1 MTKADLE
8 LSPYDPADY
17 LESDVAMSYYLT
29 EAFHSGDEAVII
41 DAIGVIAR
49 AKGMTDIAEKSGL
62 SRPSLY
68 RGLSKKGKPRDN
80 ADDLTTPIG
89 LFNYAHSY
97 FASAKKL
104 SESEPKCTHPSAPIN
119 YLFAH
124 SIELYLKSFLRQQNI
139 TVEKLK
145 EFSHTKNSNQKIIR
159 AWVKP

>member
-1 MTKADLE
+1 MSTDITKADLE

-68 RGLSKKGKPRDN
+68 RGLSKKGKPQFGTILAVLKALN
-80 ADDLTTPIG
+80 ISLE
-89 LFNYAHSY
+89 
-97 FASAKKL
+97 AKALDAK
-104 SESEPKCTHPSAPIN
+104 A
-119 YLFAH
+119 A
-124 SIELYLKSFLRQQNI
+124 
-139 TVEKLK
+139 
-145 EFSHTKNSNQKIIR
+145 
-159 AWVKP
+159 